1 MNKNFPLMNVTE
13 LTQAIKLHLEKTFPF
28 VHLEGEISNFKMQ
41 GSGHL
46 YFSLKDQHAQI
57 SAVMFKKEAQ
67 ILKKIPKSGDHVVV
81 KGEINVYPPKGNY
94 QLIIRELSFVG
105 LGELVQKR

>member
-67 ILKKIPKSGDHVVV
+67 ILKKIKVVNRGRWEKDLRRSRKSW
-81 KGEINVYPPKGNY
+81 YY
-94 QLIIRELSFVG
+94 
-105 LGELVQKR
+105 